1 MITKKAIFKWWEER
15 GRIIDGKQEAIDFKA
30 RRDLASF
37 EELINGRG
45 REAGA
50 CYSQERGKNGKG
62 LIYTLIAKRWRYPL
76 KVYFLGGEAIR
87 ISGF

>member
-15 GRIIDGKQEAIDFKA
+15 GRIIDGKKA

-76 KVYFLGGEAIR
+76 KVYFLGGEAIK